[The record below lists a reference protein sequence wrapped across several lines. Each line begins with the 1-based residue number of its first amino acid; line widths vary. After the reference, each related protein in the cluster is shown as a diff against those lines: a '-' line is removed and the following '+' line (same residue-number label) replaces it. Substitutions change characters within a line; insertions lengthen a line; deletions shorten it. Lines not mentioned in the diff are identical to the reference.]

1 MPLVNKGEMTLYE
14 LLSIIRERMPHKSLL
29 TTERY
34 LNFRNKQNQKQLIQY
49 EFEEYLEGLLV

>member
-34 LNFRNKQNQKQLIQY
+34 LNFRNKQSQKQLIQY